1 MKKFFLLALLCC
13 AAVVRADEIV
23 ANRFLMIVQASRD
36 SRPQMTAV
44 RTCVSNLFENRFTK
58 QLHNGDTLGLWTFDD
73 TLHAGN
79 FPMQMWDGEEVE
91 KISKRTDDFLKKQS
105 SSREAKFAAVL
116 PSLLRVVEDSEA
128 ITVLIFSD
136 GFQPLQGTPFDTVI
150 NRVYLQHRETQR
162 KIGAPFVTVLQAR
175 DGKFLHGAVSS
186 AAAPLTL
193 LPVPATPKPALAVA
207 PAPVKKSAPPKILP
221 SLILDYSKSN
231 ATPAPSPA
239 PVSVVTPS
247 APGEITPATSPVP
260 LVVPVVAPI
269 VAVKPALVEP
279 PALPKVE
286 PKPVPVVAPTIA
298 PAPVLAPAPAPVTAV
313 MPAPGPKVELPR
325 PPVSYPSARLEP
337 APVVATHAPAAASPL
352 ASVWPLMFGA
362 GLIAGLIVAVAVW
375 FFTRSQPAPRRS
387 VITESLE
394 RSDKK

>member
-1 MKKFFLLALLCC
+1 MKKLILLTLLLG
-13 AAVVRADEIV
+13 VVAGRADEIV
-23 ANRFLMIVQASRD
+23 ANRFLLLVQASRD
-36 SRPQMTAV
+36 SRPQMATV
-44 RTCVSNLFENRFTK
+44 RTCISNLFENRFTK
-58 QLHNGDTLGLWTFDD
+58 QIHNGDTLGIWTFDEV
-73 TLHAGN
+73 LHAGN
-79 FPMQMWDGEEVE
+79 FPMQIWDGEEVE

-116 PSLLRVVEDSEA
+116 PSLHRVVEDSEA

-136 GFQPLQGTPFDTVI
+136 GFQPLQGTPFDSVI
-150 NRVYLQHRETQR
+150 NRVYLEHREGQR

-207 PAPVKKSAPPKILP
+207 PAPVKKLPPKILP

-231 ATPAPSPA
+231 AASAPPPA
-239 PVSVVTPS
+239 PVPVVTPS
-247 APGEITPATSPVP
+247 APGEVAPATSPAPV
-260 LVVPVVAPI
+260 VVP
-269 VAVKPALVEP
+269 VEP

-286 PKPVPVVAPTIA
+286 AKPVSVVVPPIA
-298 PAPVLAPAPAPVTAV
+298 PAPVVAPVVAPVAAVTPAPAP
-313 MPAPGPKVELPR
+313 KVEPTR
-325 PPVSYPSARLEP
+325 PPVSYPAARLEP
-337 APVVATHAPAAASPL
+337 APVVAHPPAATPPT

-394 RSDKK
+394 RDKK